1 VANPRQTAHAR
12 RAVLGVILAG
22 VAVLGGLITAP
33 RVWAHGEGETEEG
46 YLLVQQAL
54 GHLAHDT
61 SMAGVDLAMEKVDD
75 ALKTEDQEGVD
86 VAELQRAHAALEAH
100 QVGQGRAL
108 LEDSIREALA
118 QLKPATGEDTGTRLV
133 PAALPGRGTLAAG
146 DAVLL
151 VASVLVL
158 LVGIG
163 LAWRYRPAD
172 TLGDLRGRLNPPKAP
187 EEASRAKR
195 SEDGS

>member
-1 VANPRQTAHAR
+1 MVFPKQMAHAR

-22 VAVLGGLITAP
+22 VAVLGGIMTPPWA
-33 RVWAHGEGETEEG
+33 WAHGEGETEEG

-61 SMAGVDLAMEKVDD
+61 SMAGVELAMEKVDD
-75 ALKTEDQEGVD
+75 ALKTKDQEGVD
-86 VAELQRAHAALEAH
+86 VAELQRAHAALEAQ
-100 QVGQGRAL
+100 QVGPGRAL

-118 QLKPATGEDTGTRLV
+118 QLKPATGEETGTRLV
-133 PAALPGRGTLAAG
+133 PAPLPGRGTLAAG

-151 VASVLVL
+151 VVSVLVL
-158 LVGIG
+158 LLGVG

-172 TLGDLRGRLNPPKAP
+172 TLGDLRGRLNAPKP
-187 EEASRAKR
+187 GEASRAKR
-195 SEDGS
+195 PEDGS